1 MANPQDQQQR
11 DRALEQRS
19 FIVQAPA
26 GSGKTG
32 LLTQKLLRCLA
43 VVNDPEEVVAITFTR
58 KAAAEMRERVVAA
71 LEAGLGP
78 EPDDAYEQRNWALAQ
93 PVLERDREA
102 GWGILDTPSRLRIQ
116 TFDSLCAD
124 IAARSP
130 LTSEFGATPSVTDDA
145 WPLYLEAARATLE
158 SYEDDGPWADDIVA
172 LLKHRDN
179 RWNAAQELLASMLAK
194 RDHWLPGLAGDDSYL
209 RSREGLEEALR
220 NIVDSQLAQIC
231 AAIPDEIIATIPSIL
246 RFAADNVDDSN
257 TIAAGRDI
265 SDMPVATADHL
276 DTWKAAVELLL
287 TKEGKWRSSRGI
299 NKTIGFPPA
308 AQIKDPA
315 EKKSVAGIK
324 QNLVDLI
331 DAHKADSELATRLH
345 AIRSLP
351 SPSYSDSD
359 WAILKALF
367 NVLVVA
373 SAQLKVVFQAH
384 NKVDFTEV
392 AMAANSGLGDMDA
405 PSELTLALDYQIS
418 HILVDEFQDTSMGQ
432 AELLVKL
439 TSGWS
444 PEDGRTL
451 FMVGDPMQSIYRFR
465 QAKVGIFLN
474 AWKGKLGSIDLEPL
488 RLTVNF
494 RSEAGVI
501 EWVNETFPKVLAAEP
516 DEITSAV
523 PYAASEAFR
532 PAGNKP
538 AVQVYPF
545 IERNDALEAEQVM
558 EILKDPAFDG
568 DSTAILV
575 RNRGHLLTIIE
586 RLKEEGI
593 PFQAIEIDA
602 LGTQPI
608 IVDLLAMTKAML
620 HPGDRISWLA
630 LLRAPY
636 IGLTKADLLSL
647 AGDAKDVPLIDLLT
661 DEARVSHLSDD
672 GRERL
677 ARVTPLL
684 VATLAKR
691 DQNNLRHWIEGLW
704 IAIGGPAC
712 ATPIDLDNAA
722 TYFELLDKLEREG
735 EDLDPDKLQRKVDA
749 LYAAPGPS
757 EGNPVQL
764 MTIHKAKGLEF
775 DRVIIPGLGRPPRAD
790 ESALIEYLDVP
801 GDRAS
806 ASPSNHASASL
817 SNHGPR
823 FLMAPINS
831 EMNRNGSNPIKEFI
845 RRINSLAGHHEDG
858 RLAYVAATRAK
869 QQLHLLGHARLYGED
884 NLKPESG
891 SLLASLWP
899 ALEEQFRSINP
910 VTGDI
915 GQQKEQE
922 YLDGSIAVN
931 PPPAR
936 LRLTGAWQCPAPEP
950 AIVQTEVADQDIGD
964 MVVYDWAGDTA
975 KQTGT
980 VVHRILEMIGKGEMD
995 AQAALDSA
1003 SIIKTLLRQE
1013 GVMRADLDGA
1023 TERVLSAV
1031 QSTLESE
1038 RGRWILDNTHEGS
1051 SFELPLSAIV
1061 GGRCINVVIDRT
1073 FVDNGTRWIIDY
1085 KSSTHQGSG
1094 LDAFLEE
1101 EVVRY
1106 GKKMRLYAEIMSR
1119 IDSRPIR
1126 LALYYPMM
1134 DAWVEIGSE
1143 SVDPSVAA
1151 A

>member
-58 KAAAEMRERVVAA
+58 KAAAEMRERVIAA

-78 EPDDAYEQRNWALAQ
+78 EPDDAYEYRNWALAQ

-158 SYEDDGPWADDIVA
+158 SYEDDGSSADNIVA

-231 AAIPDEIIATIPSIL
+231 AVIPDELIATIPSIL
-246 RFAADNVDDSN
+246 CFAASNVDDKSV
-257 TIAAGRDI
+257 IAAGKDI
-265 SDMPVATADHL
+265 TSMPAATADHL
-276 DTWKAAVELLL
+276 STWKAAVELLL
-287 TKEGKWRSSRGI
+287 TREGKWRSSRGI
-299 NKTIGFPPA
+299 NTTVGFPPA
-308 AQIKDPA
+308 AQIQDPV

-351 SPSYSDSD
+351 SPSYSASD
-359 WAILKALF
+359 WEILEALF

-373 SAQLKVVFQAH
+373 SRQLKFVFQTH

-474 AWKGKLGSIDLEPL
+474 AWKGKLGSVDLEPL

-636 IGLTKADLLSL
+636 TGLTKADLLSL
-647 AGDAKDVPLIDLLT
+647 VGDAKDVPVIDLLT
-661 DEARVSHLSDD
+661 DETRVSKLSDD

-712 ATPIDLDNAA
+712 ATPIDLDNAS
-722 TYFELLDKLEREG
+722 TYFDLLDKLEREG

-749 LYAAPGPS
+749 LYAAPGSS

-801 GDRAS
+801 AGD
-806 ASPSNHASASL
+806 
-817 SNHGPR
+817 GQR

-831 EMNRNGSNPIKEFI
+831 EMNRRGSNPIKGFI
-845 RRINSLAGHHEDG
+845 RQINKLAGRHEDG

-869 QQLHLLGHARLYGED
+869 QQLHLLGHARLYAED

-899 ALEEQFRSINP
+899 ALEDQFRSINP
-910 VTGDI
+910 VTGET

-922 YLDGSIAVN
+922 YLDGSIPVN

-936 LRLTGAWQCPAPEP
+936 LRLAGAWQCPVPEP
-950 AIVQTEVADQDIGD
+950 AIVQTTVADQDIGD
-964 MVVYDWAGDTA
+964 MIVYDWAGDTA

-995 AQAALDSA
+995 AQAVLQSA
-1003 SIIKTLLRQE
+1003 SVVQTLLRQE
-1013 GVMRADLDGA
+1013 GVMRTDLDAA
-1023 TERVLSAV
+1023 TERVLTAV
-1031 QSTLESE
+1031 QSILDSK
-1038 RGRWILDNTHEGS
+1038 RGRWILDNTHEDS
-1051 SFELPLSAIV
+1051 SFELPLSAVV
-1061 GGRCINVVIDRT
+1061 GERCINVVIDRT
-1073 FVDNGTRWIIDY
+1073 FVDNGIRWIIDY

-1101 EVVRY
+1101 EMVRY
-1106 GKKMRLYAEIMSR
+1106 GNKMHLYADIMSR
-1119 IDSRPIR
+1119 MDSRPIR

-1134 DAWVEIGSE
+1134 DAWVEIECSAPHFGN
-1143 SVDPSVAA
+1143 
-1151 A
+1151 